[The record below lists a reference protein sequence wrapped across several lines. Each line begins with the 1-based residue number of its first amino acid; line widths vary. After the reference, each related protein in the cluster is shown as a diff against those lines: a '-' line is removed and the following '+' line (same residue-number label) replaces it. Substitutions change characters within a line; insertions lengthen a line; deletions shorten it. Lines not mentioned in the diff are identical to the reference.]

1 VRADHP
7 FVVGATILAAALFV
21 SSWVIVVDRVDPQ
34 REIVDTPVYQF
45 YGDSIVVGDQVPYRD
60 FKLEYPPGALPA
72 FIVPRLIQPED
83 TPDGYKRAF
92 RWLMCVC
99 GAAIVLLTVV
109 ALLALGAGPAR
120 FAGVLAF
127 ASLWPLALGPVEQT
141 RFDLWPSAL
150 ALGALAAFLS
160 GRDRLGSGVLAAAV
174 AAKLYPAV
182 IIPLAAVWVWR
193 RGGRRALAWCGGI
206 FAGVLLAVFL
216 PFFVLSPGGVA
227 HSIGR
232 QLSRPL
238 QIESLGAAVLV
249 ELHNL
254 AGIGLGIETTHGSQ
268 NVAGTLGDGL
278 AGATTALGLS
288 ALVAVWIAFAR
299 GPANAERLVRYSALA
314 LVVLVAFGK
323 VLSPQFMIWLVPFV
337 PLVAGR
343 RGLAA
348 SGLLAVA
355 LFLTQRWF
363 PNRYWDYVLHFD
375 EGLTWTVLAR
385 DLALVALAGV
395 LAAPT
400 RWIRVPARTTERVH
414 PDRTRP
420 ALPRS

>member
-1 VRADHP
+1 
-7 FVVGATILAAALFV
+7 
-21 SSWVIVVDRVDPQ
+21 
-34 REIVDTPVYQF
+34 
-45 YGDSIVVGDQVPYRD
+45 
-60 FKLEYPPGALPA
+60 LPK
-72 FIVPRLIQPED
+72 LIQPED
-83 TPDGYKRAF
+83 SPAGYKRAF

-127 ASLWPLALGPVEQT
+127 AALWPLALGPVELT

-150 ALGALAAFLS
+150 ALGALAAFVS
-160 GRDRLGSGVLAAAV
+160 GRDRLGAGVLAAAV
-174 AAKLYPAV
+174 ATKLFPAV
-182 IIPLAAVWVWR
+182 LVPLAAVWVWR
-193 RGGRRALAWCGGI
+193 RGGRRGLLVSGGI

-216 PFFVLSPGGVA
+216 PFLILSPGGVGD
-227 HSIGR
+227 SIGR

-254 AGIGLGIETTHGSQ
+254 AGLGLGIETTHGSQ
-268 NVAGTLGDGL
+268 NVAGTLGDGV
-278 AGATTALGLS
+278 AGATTALQLA
-288 ALVAVWIAFAR
+288 ALGAVWIGFAR

-314 LVVLVAFGK
+314 LVVFVAFGK

-348 SGLLAVA
+348 SALLAVA

-400 RWIRVPARTTERVH
+400 RWAREWARTTERVR

>member
-1 VRADHP
+1 MRADHP
-7 FVVGATILAAALFV
+7 FVVVATILAAALFV
-21 SSWVIVVDRVDPQ
+21 SSWMIVLGGVDPQ
-34 REIVDTPVYQF
+34 REIVDTPIYQF
-45 YGDSIVVGDQVPYRD
+45 YGDSIVLHDQVPYRD
-60 FKLEYPPGALPA
+60 FELEYPPGAVAA
-72 FIVPRLIQPED
+72 FVVPRLIQPED
-83 TPDGYKRAF
+83 SPEGYKRAF
-92 RWLMCVC
+92 RWLMLVC

-127 ASLWPLALGPVEQT
+127 AALWPLALGPVELT
-141 RFDLWPSAL
+141 RFDLWPSVL
-150 ALGALAAFLS
+150 AFGALAAFLA
-160 GRDRLGSGVLAAAV
+160 GRGRLGAGVLAAAV
-174 AAKLYPAV
+174 ATKLYPV
-182 IIPLAAVWVWR
+182 VLVPLAAVWVWR

-206 FAGVLLAVFL
+206 FAGVLLALFL

-227 HSIGR
+227 DSVGR
-232 QLSRPL
+232 QLARPL
-238 QIESLGAAVLV
+238 QIESLGAAMLV

-254 AGIGLGIETTHGSQ
+254 AGTGLGIESTHGSQ
-268 NVAGTLGDGL
+268 NVAGSLADGL
-278 AGATTALGLS
+278 AGATTALQLG
-288 ALVAVWIAFAR
+288 ALVAVWIGFAR
-299 GPANAERLVRYSALA
+299 GPANAERLVRYAALA
-314 LVVLVAFGK
+314 LVVFVAFGK

-348 SGLLAVA
+348 AGLLAVA

-385 DLALVALAGV
+385 DVVLVALAGV
-395 LAAPT
+395 LAAPK
-400 RWIRVPARTTERVH
+400 RWVRVPARTSARAR
-414 PDRTRP
+414 PDRTPR